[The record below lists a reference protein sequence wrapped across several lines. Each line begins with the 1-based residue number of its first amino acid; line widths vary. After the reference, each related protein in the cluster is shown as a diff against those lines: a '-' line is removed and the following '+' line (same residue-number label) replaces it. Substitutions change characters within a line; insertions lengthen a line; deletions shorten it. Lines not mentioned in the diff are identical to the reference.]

1 MKRVLAFGLLLP
13 LLAVPVLSRSY
24 ADRLGS
30 SVSEQLSRA
39 VAPMAGLALDAVS
52 DAPEDE
58 EAVLSET
65 PALRDAVHAAQN
77 ERLHAHSNHAV
88 VAHGIRIS
96 AAQVMALAAR
106 RAMPQAVPVKATAYH
121 PAGLLL
127 RGVSAMGIGLQD
139 GDVLTEAAGQKAS
152 SVGTVIGIVLAARAR
167 QTPEISGRFYRAGVP
182 FLVTVEQPY
191 PKAAV
196 PG

>member
-1 MKRVLAFGLLLP
+1 VKRVLACGLLLP
-13 LLAVPVLSRSY
+13 LLAVAALSRSY
-24 ADRLGS
+24 ADHLGDGIAA
-30 SVSEQLSRA
+30 QLSLA

-52 DAPEDE
+52 DAPQDEDV
-58 EAVLSET
+58 VLSET
-65 PALRDAVHAAQN
+65 PALSAAVHAAQN
-77 ERLHAHSNHAV
+77 EGHAV
-88 VAHGIRIS
+88 RVNRALAAHGIRIS
-96 AAQVMALAAR
+96 AAQVLALAAR

-127 RGVSAMGIGLQD
+127 RGVSALGVGLQD
-139 GDVLTEAAGQKAS
+139 GDVLTEAAGQQAT

-167 QTPEISGRFYRAGVP
+167 QSPEISGRFYRAGVP
-182 FLVTVEQPY
+182 FQVTVEQPY

>member
-1 MKRVLAFGLLLP
+1 VKRVLAFGLLLP

-24 ADRLGS
+24 ADRWGS
-30 SVSEQLSRA
+30 RVSEQLSRA
-39 VAPMAGLALDAVS
+39 VAPMAGLALDAMS
-52 DAPEDE
+52 DAPQDE
-58 EAVLSET
+58 EAVLSES
-65 PALRDAVHAAQN
+65 PGLRESVHAAQS
-77 ERLHAHSNHAV
+77 EHLHAHSSHAS

-96 AAQVMALAAR
+96 AAQVLSLAAR
-106 RAMPQAVPVKATAYH
+106 RTMPQAVPVKATAYH

-127 RGVSAMGIGLQD
+127 RGVSGMGVGLQD